1 MLELS
6 RNAQGHLMK
15 LTALALLI
23 VVVLAGA
30 SASAQTMSADES
42 LKATHELLMQAVKSA
57 NVAMVTTVV
66 HPQAF
71 GFFRDSQKLAELK
84 PGVTVADVVA
94 PILSD
99 LSVFTLTRA
108 DTQFRRLGDLG
119 IVAVS
124 TIAESK
130 KKSDRALRST
140 YVYVRTGDTWKL
152 WSWHTSDFPK
162 K

>member
-1 MLELS
+1 MKTMVLALS
-6 RNAQGHLMK
+6 L
-15 LTALALLI
+15 LTALAGGS
-23 VVVLAGA
+23 A
-30 SASAQTMSADES
+30 ASAQTMSADDS

-57 NVAMVTTVV
+57 NVAMITTVV

-71 GFFRDSQKLAELK
+71 GFFRESQRIAELK
-84 PGVTVADVVA
+84 TGVGVADIAA
-94 PILSD
+94 PILND
-99 LSVFTLTRA
+99 LSFFTLSRV
-108 DTQFRRLGDLG
+108 DTQIRRLGDIG

-130 KKSDRALRST
+130 KKSDRNLRST

-152 WSWHTSDFPK
+152 WSWHTSDLPK

>member
-1 MLELS
+1 
-6 RNAQGHLMK
+6 MK
-15 LTALALLI
+15 LTVLALLM
-23 VVVLAGA
+23 VVALARG
-30 SASAQTMSADES
+30 SAVAAQTMSADDS

-57 NVAMVTTVV
+57 NVAMVTSVV
-66 HPQAF
+66 HPKAF
-71 GFFRDSQKLAELK
+71 GFFRDSQRIAELK
-84 PGVTVADVVA
+84 EGVTVADVVA
-94 PILSD
+94 PILTD

-108 DTQFRRLGDLG
+108 DTQIRRLGDIG

-130 KKSDRALRST
+130 KKSDRSLRST

-162 K
+162 KK